1 MHHLRQPVLAVGEL
15 VLPSLVLPPVR
26 IELSGGVQHVG
37 TARPDAVNVI
47 AHPRGAAVLEAARLL
62 LHELLE
68 AVPGQRLVAHVV
80 RLVLLCGRGTKQ
92 FRNSLE
98 TTTKEKV
105 DDKSEQFCFAVQC

>member
-1 MHHLRQPVLAVGEL
+1 M
-15 VLPSLVLPPVR
+15 LPSLVLPPVR

-68 AVPGQRLVAHVV
+68 TVPGQRLVAHVV
-80 RLVLLCGRGTKQ
+80 RLVFLCGRRK
-92 FRNSLE
+92 NCSLE

-105 DDKSEQFCFAVQC
+105 DDKSEQFCFSVLC

>member
-26 IELSGGVQHVG
+26 IELSGGVQYVG

-68 AVPGQRLVAHVV
+68 TVPGQRLVAHMV
-80 RLVLLCGRGTKQ
+80 RLVLLCGR
-92 FRNSLE
+92 
-98 TTTKEKV
+98 EKI
-105 DDKSEQFCFAVQC
+105 FH